1 MFDFDMNVEF
11 LRMAMWQIVIIAGP
25 ILGVALAIGLLIGI
39 IQAAT
44 SINEMTLSFVPKLV
58 LVLLTFGFAANF
70 ILVNL
75 TDYFAFIFDQITQIG
90 KVYLSYPLYLYVY
103 ILKIKTYSRANTH
116 ISVPQHA
123 YLSTNVSAMYLSI
136 NHAI

>member
-11 LRMAMWQIVIIAGP
+11 LRMALWQIVIVAGP

-58 LVLLTFGFAANF
+58 LRPVEDLQN
-70 ILVNL
+70 
-75 TDYFAFIFDQITQIG
+75 
-90 KVYLSYPLYLYVY
+90 PE
-103 ILKIKTYSRANTH
+103 R
-116 ISVPQHA
+116 
-123 YLSTNVSAMYLSI
+123 
-136 NHAI
+136 